1 VIWRS
6 FRFRLVL
13 LFGVLAAIVLIGF
26 AGAAW
31 TIARQSTLRGFD
43 GEIANRLVPRALR
56 ETETRSAAA
65 VEAELHQELDGTGPN
80 RVALLLRD
88 PDGKILYQSPDWPGD
103 PATLPPPVKANRPP
117 PPQGDPGERR
127 PPLDGRPPPP
137 FGGPDGR
144 PPPPFG
150 RPDGRP
156 PPPPPALLPNRG
168 PPPVHLASLQD
179 DAGHHWRAGFA
190 ARPEFEIGLAVS
202 EGYVGAEL
210 APLATGFLIGVP
222 VALLLAALGAWLIS
236 GQVLRPVRRLAASI
250 DAITAQGLENRVSL
264 IGEPEEIE
272 RLVQAFNAMLE
283 RLDRSFRQASRF
295 SGDAAHELKTPL
307 AILQG
312 EIERGLAEVLPG
324 SSMQR
329 RLSALLDEVRRLS
342 AICRKLL
349 LLSLADAGKL
359 PLTIEPFALDEALD
373 ELAEDIQA
381 LAPGLALTVTVPRG
395 LQVPADAQ
403 LLRQALQNLAS
414 NAIKYTLPEGWIRI
428 EARRTGEQVRIAVAN
443 ASPGIPQDARERI
456 FDRFFRADTAHGR
469 HVDGVGLGLGLAR
482 EILRAHGGELALLSS
497 PEGEVR
503 FEVTLPG

>member
-88 PDGKILYQSPDWPGD
+88 PDGKILSQSPDWPGD

-349 LLSLADAGKL
+349 LLSLAD
-359 PLTIEPFALDEALD
+359 
-373 ELAEDIQA
+373 
-381 LAPGLALTVTVPRG
+381 LALTVTVPRG